1 MPKVARCKDTG
12 LNCEFIMRGETEEE
26 LLENAGEHANAAHPT
41 RFSQGPLKALASM
54 VRGLGGA
61 GGSAFTGDNRR
72 RDWLAKVSEA
82 AQDE

>member
-12 LNCEFIMRGETEEE
+12 LNCEFIIRGETEEE
-26 LLENAGEHANAAHPT
+26 LLENASEHANAEHPT
-41 RFSQGPLKALASM
+41 RFSQSPLKGLASM

-61 GGSAFTGDNRR
+61 TGATWVGDDRR